1 MNMMNSNLYHNFFST
16 DEMRNIWSEEKTIS
30 LWLRVEHTLASVQA
44 EMGLIPEN
52 VANAIGKIR
61 LENIDI
67 GLLSE
72 EMKQVGRPIAGFVRQ
87 LQKYVG
93 HEYGRFIHFGTTTQD
108 IMDTATA
115 LQMQDGL
122 DCIRKTLQRIITE
135 LEDLA
140 KRHSETEMIGRTNG
154 QWAIPIT
161 FGFKVTLWVS
171 ELKRRHEIID
181 ACAIRALQVQLGGPV
196 GNLSSFEQGAGLA
209 LRKHFA
215 EKLGLAEQESSW
227 QNRREGFGDI
237 VLSLGQLGA
246 SVEKVCHNINLLSSS
261 EIGELYEAPALGK
274 GASSAMAHKRNQRCS
289 EFGEAL
295 GRLARGR
302 AMQIGETA
310 IVEHERSGGVW
321 IAEWVIIPEVFL
333 LASGALHWL
342 ETLLATL
349 KIDTERMAENLQA
362 ARLQIRQRNPLS

>member
-1 MNMMNSNLYHNFFST
+1 MLNETLYRNFFST
-16 DEMRNIWSEEKTIS
+16 EEMRTIWSEENTIS

-44 EMGLIPEN
+44 EMGLIP
-52 VANAIGKIR
+52 ADAAKALGDIS
-61 LENIDI
+61 LEKIDI

-72 EMKQVGRPIAGFVRQ
+72 EMHLVGRPIAGFVRQ
-87 LQKYVG
+87 LREYVG
-93 HEYGRFIHFGTTTQD
+93 PEYGRFIHFGTTTQD

-115 LQMQDGL
+115 LQMRDGL
-122 DCIRKTLQRIITE
+122 VCIRETLQRIIAE

-140 KRHSETEMIGRTNG
+140 KRHNGTEMIGRTNG

-161 FGFKVTLWVS
+161 FGFKVTLWAS
-171 ELKRRHEIID
+171 EFKRRLEIID
-181 ACAIRALQVQLGGPV
+181 ACSRRALQLQLGGPV
-196 GNLSSFEQGAGLA
+196 GNLSSFEHGAGLA
-209 LRKHFA
+209 LRKHVA
-215 EKLGLAEQESSW
+215 EKLGLSERENSW

-246 SVEKVCHNINLLSSS
+246 SVEKVCHNVNLLSSS
-261 EIGELYEAPALGK
+261 EIGELYELPAPGK
-274 GASSAMAHKRNQRCS
+274 GASSAMAHKCNQRCS

-295 GRLARGR
+295 GRLVRGR

-342 ETLLATL
+342 ETLFTTL
-349 KIDTERMAENLQA
+349 KIDTERMAENLRA
-362 ARLQIRQRNPLS
+362 ARLEIEQRTPLT

>member
-1 MNMMNSNLYHNFFST
+1 MMNSNLYYNFFST
-16 DEMRNIWSEEKTIS
+16 DEMRKIWSEEKTIS
-30 LWLRVEHTLASVQA
+30 LWLQVEHTLASVQA

-52 VANAIGKIR
+52 AANAIGNIR

-72 EMKQVGRPIAGFVRQ
+72 EVKLAGRPIAGFVRQ

-93 HEYGRFIHFGTTTQD
+93 HEYGRFVHFGTTTQD
-108 IMDTATA
+108 IMDTATS
-115 LQMQDGL
+115 LQMRDGL
-122 DCIRKTLQRIITE
+122 DCIRKTLQRIIAG

-140 KRHSETEMIGRTNG
+140 KRHNGTEMIGRTNG

-161 FGFKVTLWVS
+161 FGCKVTLWAA
-171 ELKRRHEIID
+171 ELKRRLEIID
-181 ACAIRALQVQLGGPV
+181 ACSRQALQVQLGGPV
-196 GNLSSFEQGAGLA
+196 GNLSSFEQGAGIA
-209 LRKHFA
+209 LRKHVA
-215 EKLGLAEQESSW
+215 EKLGLAALESSW

-237 VLSLGQLGA
+237 VLSLGQLGT
-246 SVEKVCHNINLLSSS
+246 SVEKVCHNVNLLSSS
-261 EIGELYEAPALGK
+261 EIGELYEVPAPGK

-295 GRLARGR
+295 GRLVRGR
-302 AMQIGETA
+302 AVQIGETA

-333 LASGALHWL
+333 LASGALYWL
-342 ETLLATL
+342 ETLFATL
-349 KIDTERMAENLQA
+349 KIDTERMAENLQSA
-362 ARLQIRQRNPLS
+362 KLAIKQRTPLS